1 MSETAGQA
9 GSGQGRGTPPGTPSG
24 AAPAAEA
31 NVSTF
36 SPSVPVG
43 TTPQAPPAPGINPPI
58 APAHDAGPST
68 GAGVGSGFASEPAPA
83 EPASTTGSTGAAS
96 DSTASHIRG
105 FINDLTR
112 MAIVVVLALAARSSL
127 LDHYV
132 IPSGS
137 MIPTLMLQDR
147 VVVLKAFYGLRVPF
161 TTVELLRFTEPARGD
176 VMVFSSPTD
185 GTTFIKRVVAVPGDV
200 IAVRSGRLIL
210 NGEPVPLAQAP
221 GERWPLEMLP
231 GKDHQIS
238 LEEFGGPDFGPKTV
252 PADSYLMIGD
262 NRGNSQDSRSWGFLS
277 RDRILGKAVRIYYR
291 PESDSFRFDWFR
303 WAPM

>member
-1 MSETAGQA
+1 MSETAG
-9 GSGQGRGTPPGTPSG
+9 SGQGGKRTQ
-24 AAPAAEA
+24 ADA

-43 TTPQAPPAPGINPPI
+43 TTPQAPPAPGISPPI
-58 APAHDAGPST
+58 AQARDAGPST
-68 GAGVGSGFASEPAPA
+68 GAGVASGFASEPAPA
-83 EPASTTGSTGAAS
+83 VPASTTGATGSTGAAG
-96 DSTASHIRG
+96 DSTASHLRG

-161 TTVELLRFTEPARGD
+161 TTVELLRFAEPARGD

-231 GKDHQIS
+231 GKDHLIS
-238 LEEFGGPDFGPKTV
+238 LEEFGGPDFGPRTV